1 MSRHRALGVAAAA
14 LLCIAAGS
22 DPGDRLRDPSQEA
35 RARHLFQALRCVVCQ
50 NESIDDS
57 EADLAQDLRRI
68 VRQQVAQGRSDAQI
82 KAFLVDRYG
91 EFILLEPR
99 ISFGNAMLWLTPAL
113 IVLAGGALFGWGARK
128 PVRLEAALTL
138 EEETRLRTLAADQ
151 EADTLRSKVGR
162 QSKVVH
168 TNRTGM
174 T

>member
-1 MSRHRALGVAAAA
+1 MKRLAALAIAAAA
-14 LLCIAAGS
+14 LLCVGAGS
-22 DPGDRLRDPSQEA
+22 DPADRLHDPSQEA

-68 VRQQVAQGRSDAQI
+68 VRQQVAQGRSDTQI
-82 KAFLVDRYG
+82 KSFLVDRYG

-113 IVLAGGALFGWGARK
+113 IVLAGGALFGLRARK
-128 PVRLEAALTL
+128 PVRLEAALTS
-138 EEETRLRTLAADQ
+138 EEETRLRTLATDQ
-151 EADTLRSKVGR
+151 EADTLQSKVGR
-162 QSKVVH
+162 
-168 TNRTGM
+168 TNQAGM